1 MFAQLESLTK
11 LAEHGIIAAAFL
23 YLLYWLLNKQSHQME
38 EQAKY
43 ARLTNLEVAR
53 SIRSLVSAVLG
64 MQQQLMEHDL
74 SMSGLNPT
82 NDASFEERDSL
93 ALKRYNDV
101 MATLEEQR
109 NLLHQMNQEADR
121 RMNQLR
127 KSD

>member
-1 MFAQLESLTK
+1 MFFAQLESLTQ

-38 EQAKY
+38 EQTKY

-74 SMSGLNPT
+74 SVTGLNPKT
-82 NDASFEERDSL
+82 DSTFEERDSL

-101 MATLEEQR
+101 MKTLEEQR
-109 NLLHQMNQEADR
+109 TLIHQINLEADQ

-127 KSD
+127 EH